1 MAKTVVFDTL
11 GGPENLKLQDL
22 PTRAPEQGEAK
33 LRVEAV
39 GLNRAELMY
48 LGGRYFEQPQ
58 LPSRIGY
65 ELIGIVEAVGPGV
78 DPSWIGKRVGTIPG
92 YSMNKNGVLG
102 EEAVVPAD
110 RLVEHP
116 DKLSPTEGAAV
127 WMQYLT
133 AYPALIMHGKVAE
146 GDFVVITAASSSVGL
161 AAIQIAKAQGATA
174 IATTR
179 HSDKREALLAEGAD
193 HVIATEEEDLPARI
207 KEITGGKLA
216 RVIFDPVAG
225 SMISKLAD
233 SLSQGGTLFVYGD
246 LSGEP
251 IQVSPMQLIGKTASL
266 RGTTIMEVFA
276 NKAELPTAVQY
287 VRDRLTDGRFH
298 PKIAKTFP
306 LDQSVAAYQ
315 YLASNQQVGK
325 VVITVP

>member
-1 MAKTVVFDTL
+1 MAKTVVFDTI
-11 GGPENLKLQDL
+11 GGPEGLTLQDL
-22 PTRAPEQGEAK
+22 PTRAPEEGEAK

-48 LGGRYFEQPQ
+48 LGGHYFEHPQ

-65 ELIGIVEAVGPGV
+65 EAVGIVQAVGPGV
-78 DPSWIGKRVGTIPG
+78 DHRCLRNLVGTIPG

-116 DKLSPTEGAAV
+116 ETLSPTEGAAV

-133 AYPALIMHGKVAE
+133 AYPALIMHGKVTKS
-146 GDFVVITAASSSVGL
+146 DFVLITAASSSVGL
-161 AAIQIAKAQGATA
+161 AAIQMAKAQGATA

-179 HSDKREALLAEGAD
+179 HSNKREALLAEGAD
-193 HVIATEEEDLPARI
+193 HVIATEEENLPARV
-207 KEITGGKLA
+207 KEITGGQLA
-216 RVIFDPVAG
+216 RIIFDPVAG
-225 SMISKLAD
+225 SMVSKLAD

-246 LSGEP
+246 LSREP
-251 IQVSPMQLIGKTASL
+251 MQISPMQLIGKTASL
-266 RGTTIMEVFA
+266 RGTTIIEVFA

-287 VRDRLTDGRFH
+287 VRDRLKDGRFH

-306 LDQSVAAYQ
+306 LEQFADAYT